1 MCVYHNVTCYA
12 FGGHNSLYRFNRNN
26 QWRYLVQY
34 ISVNRQKRWCHD
46 WETRMHNVGGKD
58 YCLVFNNSLLTHSL
72 ADLYRQMWNLIFP
85 SVWFSPRTE
94 HHNMT
99 KFLETGEFKA
109 SYFTASKG
117 VLYSWHTQEIWA
129 LQAWDWSGI
138 QVCIFDIILT

>member
-12 FGGHNSLYRFNRNN
+12 FAGHNSLYRLGTINEDN
-26 QWRYLVQY
+26 LLS

-46 WETRMHNVGGKD
+46 WETIMHNVGVKD
-58 YCLVFNNSLLTHSL
+58 CYLVCDNSLLTHSL

-85 SVWFSPRTE
+85 LVWFSPRME
-94 HHNMT
+94 HHNVT
-99 KFLETGEFKA
+99 RFLETGEFKA
-109 SYFTASKG
+109 SYFKASKG

-138 QVCIFDIILT
+138 QVCVFDIIMT